1 MILIA
6 QSKHPYPS
14 GIADVGILRLRNAL
28 RFANDIT
35 PLRMTNQSIAGE
47 LGDYGVLTDV
57 LAKLQSECSGGIPY
71 PRRPCQM

>member
-1 MILIA
+1 VILIA

-14 GIADVGILRLRNAL
+14 GIADVGILRLRNTL
-28 RFANDIT
+28 RFANIT